1 MKKLLVFLSVF
12 TLFSS
17 CVLDLGDYH
26 YYLPDNMK
34 PLLTNND
41 TIYYLDSVDNRTDTF
56 CLVINKYNRVSDNRY
71 FFEHIDIWYK
81 YINKRDRTFS
91 NFLAAYSTIGTIK
104 PVSGASIYIDTKYL
118 RKGISNNTDNT
129 DITKY
134 NVNIHG
140 VIYPT
145 VYVLHEDYMPDTIPN
160 TVYFT
165 FKNGI
170 IRYDYKDGRKYELMK
185 K

>member
-1 MKKLLVFLSVF
+1 MKKLLVLISIIFLF
-12 TLFSS
+12 AS
-17 CVLDLGDYH
+17 CVMEDH
-26 YYLPDNMK
+26 YYYIPEDMK

-41 TIYYLDSVDNRTDTF
+41 TIYYLDSVYNRTDTF
-56 CLVINKYNRVSDNRY
+56 CLEINKYNRVSDNRY
-71 FFEHIDIWYK
+71 FFEIIEIWYNLS
-81 YINKRDRTFS
+81 NKNITIS
-91 NFLAAYSTIGTIK
+91 KNFHIGYSTTGTMKSI
-104 PVSGASIYIDTKYL
+104 SGASIYINSKYFN
-118 RKGISNNTDNT
+118 KGISNDVDNT

-170 IRYDYKDGRKYELMK
+170 IRYDYKDGRKYELIK